1 MKVNLLK
8 MNFFDRRRF
17 YSKDRI
23 DEIYNSRRTHVL
35 HPESA
40 GVLPAT
46 LTFMTHRIVHKKL
59 KHQKRKIEVEIRNKN
74 YAN

>member
-17 YSKDRI
+17 YSQDRI
-23 DEIYNSRRTHVL
+23 DEIYNSKRSHVL

-40 GVLPAT
+40 AILPVT
-46 LTFMTHRIVHKKL
+46 ITFMTRRIYNKNL

>member
-8 MNFFDRRRF
+8 MNF
-17 YSKDRI
+17 I
-23 DEIYNSRRTHVL
+23 DETYVYSDSTLSDLSTSKRNHIIRTNSSVPTTAFYITNRVRD
-35 HPESA
+35 
-40 GVLPAT
+40 
-46 LTFMTHRIVHKKL
+46 KKL